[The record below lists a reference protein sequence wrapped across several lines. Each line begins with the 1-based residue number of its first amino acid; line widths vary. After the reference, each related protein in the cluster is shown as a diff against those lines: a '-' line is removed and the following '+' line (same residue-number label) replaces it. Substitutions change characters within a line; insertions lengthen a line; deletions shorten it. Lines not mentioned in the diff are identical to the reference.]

1 MTNRIYS
8 FVKPENREKIPS
20 GDAPMADP
28 VNLSNHNYNSYQNR
42 EGERLQQGVILQQGE
57 IPDQGPPANQRP
69 QTHLGILHQQP
80 PVHQQPPIHQQ
91 PIQQRPHSESYAF
104 SDTPYLDRMLSRPNS
119 YQQMF
124 ANGYQSRQ
132 YNEPS
137 NMVQL
142 QTQDFKQVN
151 GALLHQF
158 AMPENI
164 PVSNDSVPSEEFG
177 NFINHYHGIQ
187 QNPGIN
193 RMNMA
198 TSQNSNPGI
207 NSMNMTTS
215 QNSYPGISSPINVTN
230 NHQYNGS
237 KYEPYQTNQNLY
249 IQSHPTDP
257 TTISTD
263 VIIHNLLIS
272 SDYFISKAHSIVLS
286 TNTSQGQDD
295 YFKLIKTS
303 IKSLLILVKK
313 YHQHLN
319 PHLQLYIYFK
329 LAKIYL
335 FETENISKA
344 DDYINKSI
352 AIASRNNLVDI
363 KFHSE
368 FLAGQILE
376 KSDTN
381 LLHNYLNDKVDTYSK
396 LGYVLYSTMF
406 QILKFQNLFLDDF
419 STGLVVLQKLS
430 GDKSV
435 DSLIRVYCLIY
446 QANLQLYRGSP
457 KYSIELLEEAEKLLE
472 TETLQGTHVDN
483 TPYPPQLIGM
493 LMIQKYLAY
502 IQTDFQEA
510 TRYTR
515 VFSNFVS
522 TQQRLG
528 WKNWSEDGNF
538 PIQVKNS
545 SQNSPPLMYQ
555 VAFLNSDEFVI
566 NFYFL
571 TGINLLSEIANG
583 KRKSKKVFDKCLQ
596 IIDKQL
602 NEMETPQADSSEPR
616 PSRNFP
622 IGHLNQSIFRL
633 RFFRFSINYYQAWM
647 GLLNDEAKAINYL
660 NEFMLDYNEGKFC
673 SEELCYFKLLIP
685 KVFYLFGVYYH
696 SIGDIQAAKY
706 YYIKV
711 RNLTGGIL
719 RDERKKAKSEEFQNS
734 IPSSIPS
741 SSRQISYLQLSL
753 GIGCENLVGEQ
764 EFNELFIYSSL
775 HLLILTEF
783 EVRMISNE
791 TQNDEM
797 GTSGLEPGTSGL
809 EPGTPKQMGT
819 PPPSNLTHYL
829 KLASVLHQDLNQIFQ
844 PKVTSNKFNTNFTGS
859 NEILQL
865 TFHIVLKVLDYS
877 TKLSI
882 EELIKFD
889 EKSVDGICFPFFN
902 NLLNYLIYTET
913 TDVVQRRAYLEKCV
927 AVVAKSTSDTERM
940 ICIFILRSLIQ
951 KFRASGENDKA
962 NMGELQLEY
971 FYKKLSD
978 KIVFLRGNVSK

>member
-1 MTNRIYS
+1 MTNRVYS
-8 FVKPENREKIPS
+8 FVKPENREKNPS

-28 VNLSNHNYNSYQNR
+28 VNLSNHSFNSYQN
-42 EGERLQQGVILQQGE
+42 GQPQGQISHQGHISQQGPLLS
-57 IPDQGPPANQRP
+57 QGPPSFQGPPVNQRP
-69 QTHLGILHQQP
+69 QTHQGIPHQGP
-80 PVHQQPPIHQQ
+80 PVHPQ
-91 PIQQRPHSESYAF
+91 PIQQRAHSEKYAF
-104 SDTPYLDRMLSRPNS
+104 SDTPYLDGMLSQPNS

-137 NMVQL
+137 NLVPL

-158 AMPENI
+158 AMSENI
-164 PVSNDSVPSEEFG
+164 PTRNNDSVPNEEFG

-193 RMNMA
+193 SMNMAHQNSHPGINTMNMA
-198 TSQNSNPGI
+198 TN
-207 NSMNMTTS
+207 
-215 QNSYPGISSPINVTN
+215 QNSYPGTSLPNNVNN
-230 NHQYNGS
+230 NHQYNGY
-237 KYEPYQTNQNLY
+237 KYETYQSNQNLY

-272 SDYFISKAHSIVLS
+272 SDFFLSKAHSIVLT

-295 YFKLIKTS
+295 YFKLIKIS

-335 FETENISKA
+335 EETENISKA

-381 LLHNYLNDKVDTYSK
+381 LLQNYLNDKVDTYSK
-396 LGYVLYSTMF
+396 LGYVLYSNMF
-406 QILKFQNLFLDDF
+406 QILKFKNLFLHDF
-419 STGLVVLQKLS
+419 STGLVILQKLS
-430 GDKSV
+430 ADKSV
-435 DSLIRVYCLIY
+435 DNLIRVYCLIY

-472 TETLQGTHVDN
+472 TETHQGTSNSAHIEDDS
-483 TPYPPQLIGM
+483 PYPPQLIAM

-515 VFSNFVS
+515 VFSSFVS

-538 PIQVKNS
+538 TIQVKNILD
-545 SQNSPPLMYQ
+545 NSPSLSYQ
-555 VAFLNSDEFVI
+555 ISFLNSDEFVI

-602 NEMETPQADSSEPR
+602 NEMETPQPDSSEPS

-622 IGHLNQSIFRL
+622 ISHLTQSIFRL

-660 NEFMLDYNEGKFC
+660 NEFMLDYNEGKF
-673 SEELCYFKLLIP
+673 SNEELCYFKLLIP
-685 KVFYLFGVYYH
+685 KVFYLFGIYYH

-711 RNLTGGIL
+711 RNITGGIL
-719 RDERKKAKSEEFQNS
+719 RDDGAKKAKSEELQNS
-734 IPSSIPS
+734 ISSPIAPSN
-741 SSRQISYLQLSL
+741 RQISYLQLSL

-791 TQNDEM
+791 TQNNDM
-797 GTSGLEPGTSGL
+797 GT
-809 EPGTPKQMGT
+809 TPQL
-819 PPPSNLTHYL
+819 SNLTHYL
-829 KLASVLHQDLNQIFQ
+829 KLANVLHQDLNQIFQ

-859 NEILQL
+859 NEMLQL
-865 TFHIVLKVLDYS
+865 TYHIVLRVLDYS

-889 EKSVDGICFPFFN
+889 EKSADGICFPFFN
-902 NLLNYLIYTET
+902 NLVNYLIYTET
-913 TDVVQRRAYLEKCV
+913 TDVVQRSAYLEKCV

-951 KFRASGENDKA
+951 KFRSSGENDKA

-971 FYKKLSD
+971 FYKKLSE
-978 KIVFLRGNVSK
+978 KIGFLRGNVDKEK